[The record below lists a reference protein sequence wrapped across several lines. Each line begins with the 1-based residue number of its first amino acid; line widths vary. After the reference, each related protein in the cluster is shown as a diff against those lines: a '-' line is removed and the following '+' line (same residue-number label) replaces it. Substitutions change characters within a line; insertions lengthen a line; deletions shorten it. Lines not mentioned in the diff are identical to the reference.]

1 MKVEK
6 PNRSATVAKAVIDT
20 LLDQIA
26 REYYGG
32 PSDRDYHAH
41 RRGLIHAICWPASW
55 FQERAIHL
63 SDSRYKAILQ
73 NQLREIRR
81 HGDGKKARAYLP
93 KYLLT
98 CLQNHFLHQGDSIY
112 ERYKHVRYPLES
124 LLEKLSDY
132 QQYQT
137 NEEMIDMLS
146 QAHRITQP
154 MRPKKPSKDH
164 TQLKFDFR
172 E

>member
-1 MKVEK
+1 MAMERKRG
-6 PNRSATVAKAVIDT
+6 PN
-20 LLDQIA
+20 
-26 REYYGG
+26 
-32 PSDRDYHAH
+32 
-41 RRGLIHAICWPASW
+41 
-55 FQERAIHL
+55 
-63 SDSRYKAILQ
+63 
-73 NQLREIRR
+73 
-81 HGDGKKARAYLP
+81 LP